1 MGDVLTID
9 EAVERRKALAADNKT
24 LVFSNGCFDLFHAGH
39 LDYLEKARQL
49 GDALFVGVNDDE
61 ATRRLKG
68 PGRPLISAVERARL
82 LAALTIIDGVIVF
95 PGDTAIELIQKLAP
109 DIYAKGGDYHHKI
122 LPEREIVEA
131 LGGHVVLIDFV
142 ANHSTSNL
150 LARIKAL
157 PEDA

>member
-1 MGDVLTID
+1 MGDVLTIE
-9 EAVERRKALAADNKT
+9 EAVEQRKVLTAQGKT
-24 LVFSNGCFDLFHAGH
+24 LVFSNGHFDLFHAGH

-68 PGRPLISAVERARL
+68 PGRPLIPAVERARL
-82 LAALTIIDGVIVF
+82 LAALEIIDGAIVF
-95 PGDTAIELIQKLAP
+95 PGDTAIDLIQKLAP
-109 DIYAKGGDYHHKI
+109 DVYAKGGDYHHKV
-122 LPEREIVEA
+122 LPEREVVES
-131 LGGHVVLIDFV
+131 LGGQVILIDFV
-142 ANHSTSNL
+142 PKHSTSDL